1 MIRTNPTRLF
11 LLLACVLA
19 FAGCAPKAPV
29 ADSGADVAAVESA
42 AAGWERAYN
51 DKDADAVAAIYAEDA
66 QLLPDG
72 APAVKGRA
80 AIREHYANEIA
91 TAWAKISVISDA
103 NGAAGDWAWRSGSW
117 SVETAPPVRGKYLQV
132 WHRTAEG
139 WRLHRDISNSDAP
152 PEAPPPAPDAPPE
165 AQQPQ

>member
-1 MIRTNPTRLF
+1 MIRTNLTRLF
-11 LLLACVLA
+11 LLLACTLA

-29 ADSGADVAAVESA
+29 ADSGADVAALTSA
-42 AAGWERAYN
+42 AAGWEQAYN

-72 APAVKGRA
+72 APAVNGRA

-91 TAWAKISVISDA
+91 TAWAKVSVASDA
-103 NGAAGDWAWRSGSW
+103 NGVAGDWAWRSGTW
-117 SVETAPPVRGKYLQV
+117 SAEFAPPVSGKYLEV

-139 WRLHRDISNSDAP
+139 WRLSRDISNSDVP
-152 PEAPPPAPDAPPE
+152 PEAHK
-165 AQQPQ
+165 PQ